1 MWDFFSRITQSRTQQ
16 QRQAQGFRFT
26 VIAPQ
31 ARGEAETMALR
42 ENAEDLGAT
51 AALVEVIEASTP
63 PRARLVERQT
73 VSLHVRT
80 HVSDVSADSE
90 EYIRNPYE
98 DTGSRRR
105 SPRHQVANSPSSP
118 LAVNSAVQA
127 SNLPS
132 SPLAAVTFAAQDSDS
147 ADEDYVEVD
156 IPEEIPEGAE
166 IVEPQSLASNL
177 LEDPAGTILQV
188 AAAAVLASGP
198 PGRQYVTSGPPPPD
212 QRGGRARSS
221 TEVRLLPTPSVPL
234 PPVLTR
240 RPRAHSSPVES
251 GTSRIRPRLRPAK
264 TV

>member
-1 MWDFFSRITQSRTQQ
+1 MWDFFSRITQRSTQRQ
-16 QRQAQGFRFT
+16 QQAQGFRFT
-26 VIAPQ
+26 VIAPKT
-31 ARGEAETMALR
+31 RGEAETMALR
-42 ENAEDLGAT
+42 ENAEDLGAA
-51 AALVEVIEASTP
+51 AALVQVIEASTP

-98 DTGSRRR
+98 DTGRRRR
-105 SPRHQVANSPSSP
+105 SPRQQVANSPSSP

-127 SNLPS
+127 SNSPS
-132 SPLAAVTFAAQDSDS
+132 SPLAAVSFAQDSES
-147 ADEDYVEVD
+147 SEEDYVEVE

-177 LEDPAGTILQV
+177 LEDPVGTFLHV
-188 AAAAVLASGP
+188 AAAAVLVSGP
-198 PGRQYVTSGPPPPD
+198 PGRQYVSSGPPPPD

-221 TEVRLLPTPSVPL
+221 TVVRLLPTPSVPL

-251 GTSRIRPRLRPAK
+251 DTSRIRPRLRSAR